1 MWLDCQSASKK
12 NGMIL
17 IVRSLV
23 FDNFHTLSADL
34 DIELC
39 LESDL
44 DSQKLDIEGESTL
57 DSSQSSI
64 SVNRLDIG
72 PISRLDG
79 LLCGRTILLGTVEH
93 VSVGPME
100 AGERRRESGRS
111 HVENRKKGIEHFIA

>member
-79 LLCGRTILLGTVEH
+79 LLCSLFCPAEKHDMMYFMAPLP
-93 VSVGPME
+93 S
-100 AGERRRESGRS
+100 SS
-111 HVENRKKGIEHFIA
+111 

>member
-1 MWLDCQSASKK
+1 MCIQCVSNAYPPTRIQRVSYIFRMWLDCQSASKK
-12 NGMIL
+12 KGMIL

-23 FDNFHTLSADL
+23 FDHFHTLSADL

-79 LLCGRTILLGTVEH
+79 LLCDV
-93 VSVGPME
+93 
-100 AGERRRESGRS
+100 
-111 HVENRKKGIEHFIA
+111 RKS

>member
-1 MWLDCQSASKK
+1 
-12 NGMIL
+12 MIL

-79 LLCGRTILLGTVEH
+79 LLCTAKRAEGNVVLGVDH
-93 VSVGPME
+93 GIFFVGDLGLVVS
-100 AGERRRESGRS
+100 
-111 HVENRKKGIEHFIA
+111 